1 MGQVVVDSI
10 LSRLSGSTL
19 RGVHRI
25 GDGGIGIYEIE
36 VTPEAAAVEKPITG
50 FHINSGGLVMLA
62 NRGGDSFIPRG
73 DYVFKPGDHV
83 IIIAKQGSEKE
94 IEKFFAVEL

>member
-25 GDGGIGIYEIE
+25 GDIGIYELE
-36 VTPEAAAVEKPITG
+36 VTPEAAVVEKPITG
-50 FHINSGGLVMLA
+50 FHISSGGLVMLA
-62 NRGGDSFIPRG
+62 NRGGDSFIPQG
-73 DYVFKPGDHV
+73 DYVFKAGDHV